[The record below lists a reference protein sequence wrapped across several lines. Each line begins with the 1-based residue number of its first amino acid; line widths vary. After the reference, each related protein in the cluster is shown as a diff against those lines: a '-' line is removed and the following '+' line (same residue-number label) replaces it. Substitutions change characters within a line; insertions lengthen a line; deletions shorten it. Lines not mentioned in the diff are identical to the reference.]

1 LTRHGFSLADIRG
14 LTAPEARAYIELL
27 AEAAS
32 GKTGGGKRYV
42 NQRMN
47 QRMKKKRG

>member
-27 AEAAS
+27 AEAAT
-32 GKTGGGKRYV
+32 GKTGAGRRVV
-42 NQRMN
+42 NQRM
-47 QRMKKKRG
+47 KRRR